1 MEEQKTAVES
11 LRHWL
16 DVVMSDKVI
25 FTAIIDKKLAE
36 NIGLKENTLENIVSI
51 VRDGA
56 KELIGKKISAGLISN
71 ILIEKKGGLWKII
84 VFKEKQP
91 ADRA

>member
-1 MEEQKTAVES
+1 MEEQKTAVEL

-16 DVVMSDKVI
+16 NAVMSDKVI
-25 FTAIIDKKLAE
+25 FAAIIDKKLAE

-51 VRDGA
+51 IRDAA
-56 KELIGKKISAGLISN
+56 KELTGKKISAGLISN

-84 VFKEKQP
+84 VFKEKELV
-91 ADRA
+91 